1 MIIERRAARVLL
13 LAGRSVLLIKG
24 TDPARPEEGS
34 WWLTPGG
41 GIDADESLESAA
53 VREVFEETGLQLD
66 ADALGPVIATRV
78 AEFEFEHR
86 RFRQTEW
93 FFAVEV
99 PAFAPRAHGWDD
111 LERRSLLDQRW
122 WSVDDLL
129 RTGETIYPSELA
141 ELVAAAV
148 EGEIREPIALSGL

>member
-66 ADALGPVIATRV
+66 ED
-78 AEFEFEHR
+78 
-86 RFRQTEW
+86 W

-122 WSVDDLL
+122 WGVDDLL

-148 EGEIREPIALSGL
+148 EGEIKEPIALSGL